1 MDEICVHGL
10 TLQCI
15 VGIHP
20 HERVTEQPLRL
31 DLTLGLDTREAART
45 GKISR
50 TIHYGDVA
58 EQVAALLRFR
68 RYRLLEAAAEEVA
81 WMLLSIYPR
90 LERVKLRVQKPR
102 ALDGLAEAASLAILR
117 TREHFRE
124 EQRPQRTLPTARSDV
139 IAVAELAMREAELAV
154 LTLSPNQPL
163 SLGESQSRRLIW
175 VLGGVVHV
183 DERVLSTGQHLWEE
197 GGGCWKAVT
206 AGAEPARVFFCHTQ
220 LTQLDVA

>member
-50 TIHYGDVA
+50 TIHYGEVA

-68 RYRLLEAAAEEVA
+68 RYRLLEGAAEEVA

-90 LERVKLRVQKPR
+90 LERVKLRVEKPR
-102 ALDGLAEAASLAILR
+102 ALDGLAKAASLTIVR
-117 TREHFRE
+117 TREQFRD
-124 EQRPQRTLPTARSDV
+124 EQAPQPPLPSSNSDV
-139 IAVAELAMREAELAV
+139 TTAFGLVTREAELAV
-154 LTLSPNQPL
+154 VTLAPNQPL
-163 SLGESQSRRLIW
+163 LLGGPPSRRLLW
-175 VLGGVVHV
+175 VLGGLVHV
-183 DERVLSTGQHLWEE
+183 DERLLSTGQHSWED
-197 GGGCWKAVT
+197 GRQRWTAIT
-206 AGAEPARVFFCHTQ
+206 AGHETARVFFCHTQ
-220 LTQLDVA
+220 VDVT